1 MLIKQR
7 ILTNTQ
13 PLLPDLSPLL
23 TRIYSARGIQTSS
36 ELNKELNKLVPFSL
50 LKGIDSAV
58 NVLVTAIQE
67 KQSIVVIGDYDSDGA
82 TATALAVEGLS
93 VLGVRHI
100 NYLIPNRFDFGYGLS
115 PEIVHVAIE
124 QFNPALIITVDS
136 GISNIEG
143 VETAKK
149 AGVKVIITDHHL
161 PSDVLPKAD
170 AIVNPNQIDCAFPS
184 KVIAG
189 VGVMFYVLIAL
200 RAKLR
205 SINYFEQHKVPEPNL
220 AELLDLVALGTVADV
235 VPLDANNR
243 ILVYQGLKRIQHGR
257 SRPAIKALLQSAGKE
272 ITKIT
277 STDLGFI
284 IAPRLNAAGRLDNM
298 KLGIECLLAK
308 DEAEAYEK
316 AAQLELLNKE
326 RRRIEQTMRM
336 EAFKT
341 LETIELDD
349 LPYGICLFNEDWHE
363 GVIGILA
370 SRIKEKYHRPTAI
383 FAKAEQAGELKGS
396 IRSIANIH
404 IRDILQNIASQH
416 PHLMKKFGGHAMAA
430 GLTLMADNLE
440 SFKVLFNQELAKQI
454 TQEILEQSILTDG
467 SLSDEYFNL
476 ATAQQIAEA
485 GPWGQNFPEP
495 LFDGVFKIEDQRL
508 LKEKHLKLHLR
519 SEGGQQLEAIAFNV
533 DTQVW
538 PNAMLKKVRVVYKLD
553 INEYMNQQRLQLLVS
568 YLEPL

>member
-243 ILVYQGLKRIQHGR
+243 ILVHQGLKRIQHGR

-308 DEAEAYEK
+308 GEAEAYEK

>member
-1 MLIKQR
+1 MIIKQR
-7 ILTNTQ
+7 ILNNTQ
-13 PLLPDLSPLL
+13 SILSDLPPLLK
-23 TRIYSARGIQTSS
+23 RIYSARGIQSSS
-36 ELNKELNKLVPFSL
+36 ELTKELNKLAPFSL
-50 LKGIDSAV
+50 LKGIDQAVSLLISA
-58 NVLVTAIQE
+58 IKE
-67 KQSIVVIGDYDSDGA
+67 KQSIVIIGDYDSDGA
-82 TATALAVEGLS
+82 TATALAVEGLTL
-93 VLGVRHI
+93 LGADNI

-115 PEIVHVAIE
+115 SEIVKLAIE

-161 PSDVLPKAD
+161 PSNMLPDAD
-170 AIVNPNQIDCAFPS
+170 AIVNPNQPDCIFPS

-205 SINYFEQHKVPEPNL
+205 TSNYFVEHNLSEPNL

-257 SRPAIKALLQSAGKE
+257 VRPAIKALLQVSGKE
-272 ITKIT
+272 LTTITA
-277 STDLGFI
+277 TDLGFI

-298 KLGIECLLAK
+298 KLGIECLLAN

-316 AAQLELLNKE
+316 ATQLDFLNKE
-326 RRRIEQTMRM
+326 RRKIEQTMRT
-336 EAFKT
+336 EAFKA
-341 LETIELDD
+341 LEHIELDN
-349 LPYGICLFNEDWHE
+349 LPYGICLFNDEWHE

-370 SRIKEKYHRPTAI
+370 SRIKDKYHRPTAI
-383 FAKAEQAGELKGS
+383 FAKAEQIGELKGS

-416 PHLMKKFGGHAMAA
+416 PTLMKKFGGHAMAA
-430 GLTLMADNLE
+430 GLTLAIDNLE
-440 SFKVLFNQELAKQI
+440 QFKQLFNQELLKHM

-467 SLSDEYFNL
+467 SLTSEYFNL
-476 ATAQQIAEA
+476 DMAQQIVDA
-485 GPWGQNFPEP
+485 GPWGQGFPEP
-495 LFDGVFKIEDQRL
+495 LFDGIFKIEDQRL
-508 LKEKHLKLHLR
+508 LKEKHLKFKLKL
-519 SEGGQQLEAIAFNV
+519 EGGEQIDAIAFNV
-533 DTQVW
+533 DTHIW
-538 PNAMLKKVRVVYKLD
+538 PNITIKEVKLVYKLD
-553 INEYMNQQRLQLLVS
+553 INEYMSQQRLQLLIT